1 MSFEAVSYAD
11 ESGHIFNPGDRVIAL
26 TTSTRR
32 PSVFT
37 GTYLGLNK
45 KRVVLEADK
54 KTKVF
59 RNAKGEDYDFAHER
73 TRLLEA
79 DAYPYKY
86 HWGSSEYD
94 AAARRSELLK
104 EEWQK
109 GYTWIPVQTKRR
121 TVLRNNRIRP
131 ILAGVVVNIP

>member
-1 MSFEAVSYAD
+1 MSFEAVSYTD
-11 ESGHIFNPGDRVIAL
+11 GSGHTYNPGDRVIAL
-26 TTSTRR
+26 TTSATNPR
-32 PSVFT
+32 VFT

-54 KTKVF
+54 KIKVF

-79 DAYPYKY
+79 DAYPFKY
-86 HWGSSEYD
+86 RYYSDEYD
-94 AAARRSELLK
+94 AAARRSKLLK

-109 GYTWIPVQTKRR
+109 GYTWVWVQTKRR

-131 ILAGVVVNIP
+131 ILAGIVVNIP